1 MASFVSVVAS
11 VGLSQFV
18 SKRQVETLGDFTQ
31 QLTRPGVFSLFR
43 VLQSSDDRI
52 RQVLVLLFF
61 LLEKKVTLG
70 GGDAMYNYMQHN

>member
-1 MASFVSVVAS
+1 MSVVAS